1 MRLDET
7 LEMGIIAA
15 TRSQE
20 TGVQPAPMVTVVS
33 LSDYK
38 NANRRFQPDICF
50 NKRELEQLLT
60 VYSRRVI
67 NGEWKDYAIRHDPSM
82 AAFLIYRNNSR
93 QPAFTVIKHQTSGG
107 KTEFVVFHGREK
119 LKSSDSLK
127 DAVTVLNRKLKLVK
141 K

>member
-1 MRLDET
+1 
-7 LEMGIIAA
+7 
-15 TRSQE
+15 
-20 TGVQPAPMVTVVS
+20 MVTVVS

-50 NKRELEQLLT
+50 NKRELDQLLT
-60 VYSRRVI
+60 VYSRRVMS
-67 NGEWKDYAIRHDPSM
+67 GEWKDYAIRHDPTM

-93 QPAFTVIKHQTSGG
+93 QPAFSVIKHQAAGG
-107 KTEFVVFHGREK
+107 KTEFVVFHGRER
-119 LKSSDSLK
+119 LKRSDTLK

>member
-1 MRLDET
+1 MRLDEAR
-7 LEMGIIAA
+7 EMGIIAV
-15 TRSQE
+15 TKSSE
-20 TGVQPAPMVTVVS
+20 TGVSPAPMVTVVS

-38 NANRRFQPDICF
+38 NANRRFKPDICF

-60 VYSRRVI
+60 VYSRQVMS
-67 NGEWKDYAIRHDPSM
+67 GEWKDYAIRHDPTL

-107 KTEFVVFHGREK
+107 KTEFVVFHGRER
-119 LKSSDSLK
+119 LKRSDSLK